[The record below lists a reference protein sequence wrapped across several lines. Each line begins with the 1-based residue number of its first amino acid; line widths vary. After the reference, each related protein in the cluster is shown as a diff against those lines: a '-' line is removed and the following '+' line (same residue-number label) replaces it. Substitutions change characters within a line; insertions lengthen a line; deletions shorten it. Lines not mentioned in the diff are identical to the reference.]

1 MTIMGFGHF
10 RRIHNSHSKLSSL
23 TGNLFQVGRIP
34 LTLAFVKNGGADEK
48 GLYQI
53 THLKPPAARFA
64 RLEAFSCPQICKGLN
79 IGAPERL
86 LGS

>member
-1 MTIMGFGHF
+1 M
-10 RRIHNSHSKLSSL
+10 LSSL
-23 TGNLFQVGRIP
+23 TGSLFQVGRIP

-53 THLKPPAARFA
+53 THLRPPTALGV

-79 IGAPERL
+79 SGAPEWLDWIDRPT
-86 LGS
+86 GA